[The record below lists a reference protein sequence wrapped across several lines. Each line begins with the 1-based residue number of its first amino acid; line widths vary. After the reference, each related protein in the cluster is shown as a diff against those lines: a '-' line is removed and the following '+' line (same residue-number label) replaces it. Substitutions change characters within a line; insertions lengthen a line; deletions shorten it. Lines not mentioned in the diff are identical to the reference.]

1 MQREVFSPLAID
13 ALGEMMNISLG
24 SSATAVSNMLDRRV
38 DITTP
43 KVSVVDIDK
52 FSIAEIEPAM
62 GVEIKYVSGLEGSN
76 IMLLKKEDIK
86 VIVDIL
92 MGQESDEADFELNEL
107 TISAVCEVMNQMMGA
122 SATALSDFLGY
133 SVNIS
138 TPNPF
143 EMQDFEQF
151 KYEHLP
157 HATNMVVVIR
167 FSLKIENQ
175 LESEFMNVISVELA
189 RELLGGLGLE
199 EEDILGTEAHL
210 LNATPEQSTESDAGG
225 SNKQLS
231 QDEIE
236 KLLAGNVAPE
246 PEPEPSGGKLSQ
258 EEIEKLLAGNVATE
272 PEPEP
277 SGGKLSQEEIEKL
290 LAGNVAT
297 EPEPEPSGGK
307 LSQEEIEKLMSGA
320 TAAPQSAPAPAPQPM
335 PQPQATMPPQQA
347 MPQQMPQAQAM
358 PQMPQ
363 MPQGM
368 PQMPMYPMPDGQMG
382 YPPNF
387 YPPYPYPYPYPYPPQ
402 PEEQQPKATAKP
414 EPKTI
419 NAKSAKMDELNG
431 KDSLTEE
438 QSQNLDLIM
447 EVPLQVT
454 VEIGRTRRKVQ
465 DILSYTKGSLVVL
478 DKLAGDQVDIYVN
491 GKCIAKGD
499 VVVVDDN
506 FGVRITEII
515 QMDGGE
521 GLFSK

>member
-43 KVSVVDIDK
+43 KVSVVDIDD

-92 MGQESDEADFELNEL
+92 MGQEDSDDAEFELNEL
-107 TISAVCEVMNQMMGA
+107 TVSAVCEVMNQMMGA

-138 TPNPF
+138 TPSPF
-143 EMQDFEQF
+143 EMHDFNAF
-151 KYEHLP
+151 KREHIP
-157 HATNMVVVIR
+157 HVTNMIVVIR
-167 FSLKIENQ
+167 FALKIEDK

-189 RELLGGLGLE
+189 RELLNGLGLE
-199 EEDILGTEAHL
+199 EEDILGPESHL
-210 LNATPEQSTESDAGG
+210 LSGESVSAAVAAPG
-225 SNKQLS
+225 SK
-231 QDEIE
+231 
-236 KLLAGNVAPE
+236 P
-246 PEPEPSGGKLSQ
+246 
-258 EEIEKLLAGNVATE
+258 
-272 PEPEP
+272 
-277 SGGKLSQEEIEKL
+277 
-290 LAGNVAT
+290 
-297 EPEPEPSGGK
+297 
-307 LSQEEIEKLMSGA
+307 LSQEEIEKLMSGGA
-320 TAAPQSAPAPAPQPM
+320 TAAPEPEVSNKPLSQEEIEKLMSGGATAAPEPEVSNKPLSQEEIEKLMSGGAIAAPEPEVSNKPLSQEEIEKLMGGASAAPQSQSASAPAPAPQP
-335 PQPQATMPPQQA
+335 QAMPQQA
-347 MPQQMPQAQAM
+347 MPQMQPMQQ
-358 PQMPQ
+358 
-363 MPQGM
+363 M

-402 PEEQQPKATAKP
+402 PEEQPKATKP

-431 KDSLTEE
+431 KDSLTQE

-478 DKLAGDQVDIYVN
+478 DKLAGDQVDLYVN

-506 FGVRITEII
+506 FGVRITEIV

>member
-43 KVSVVDIDK
+43 KVSVVDIDS

-92 MGQESDEADFELNEL
+92 MGQESDDSEFELNEL
-107 TISAVCEVMNQMMGA
+107 TVSAVCEVMNQMMGA

-138 TPNPF
+138 TPSPF
-143 EMQDFEQF
+143 EMHDFNAF
-151 KYEHLP
+151 KRNHLP
-157 HATNMVVVIR
+157 SNTNMIVVIR
-167 FSLKIENQ
+167 FALKIEDK

-199 EEDILGTEAHL
+199 EEDILGPEAHL
-210 LNATPEQSTESDAGG
+210 LGEDPAERSTPAEDT
-225 SNKQLS
+225 
-231 QDEIE
+231 
-236 KLLAGNVAPE
+236 GNRP
-246 PEPEPSGGKLSQ
+246 LSQ
-258 EEIEKLLAGNVATE
+258 EEIEKLMSGGAAAE
-272 PEPEP
+272 PEEP
-277 SGGKLSQEEIEKL
+277 ASNRQLSQEEIEKL
-290 LAGNVAT
+290 MSGGAAA
-297 EPEPEPSGGK
+297 EPEEPSSNRQLSQEEIEKLMSGGTAAQPEEPSSNRK
-307 LSQEEIEKLMSGA
+307 LSQEEIEKLMSGNA
-320 TAAPQSAPAPAPQPM
+320 APAPAPQAQAPA
-335 PQPQATMPPQQA
+335 PQPAPQQA
-347 MPQQMPQAQAM
+347 APQAM
-358 PQMPQ
+358 PMEQQPMMQQPVMQPMMQQPMMP
-363 MPQGM
+363 
-368 PQMPMYPMPDGQMG
+368 PMYQMPDGQMA

-402 PEEQQPKATAKP
+402 PEEKASAKA

-419 NAKSAKMDELNG
+419 NAKSVKMSEMNAEDKL
-431 KDSLTEE
+431 SEE
-438 QSQNLDLIM
+438 QAQNLELIM

-454 VEIGRTRRKVQ
+454 VEIGRTRRKVH

-478 DKLAGDQVDIYVN
+478 DKLAGDQVDVFVN

-515 QMDGGE
+515 QLDGSE
-521 GLFSK
+521 GLFFK

>member
-43 KVSVVDIDK
+43 KVSVVDIDS

-92 MGQESDEADFELNEL
+92 MGQDSDDSEFELNEL
-107 TISAVCEVMNQMMGA
+107 TVSAVCEVMNQMMGA

-138 TPNPF
+138 TPQPF
-143 EMQDFEQF
+143 EMQDFNAF
-151 KYEHLP
+151 KRDHIP
-157 HATNMVVVIR
+157 HVTNMIVVIR
-167 FSLKIENQ
+167 FALKIEDE

-189 RELLGGLGLE
+189 RDLLGGLGLE
-199 EEDILGTEAHL
+199 EEDILGPEANL
-210 LNATPEQSTESDAGG
+210 LDAQTAAEPEV
-225 SNKQLS
+225 SNK
-231 QDEIE
+231 
-236 KLLAGNVAPE
+236 P
-246 PEPEPSGGKLSQ
+246 LSQ
-258 EEIEKLLAGNVATE
+258 EEIER
-272 PEPEP
+272 
-277 SGGKLSQEEIEKL
+277 
-290 LAGNVAT
+290 
-297 EPEPEPSGGK
+297 
-307 LSQEEIEKLMSGA
+307 LMSG
-320 TAAPQSAPAPAPQPM
+320 TNTPAPQPIPQPAPT
-335 PQPQATMPPQQA
+335 PQPQVQ
-347 MPQQMPQAQAM
+347 QQMPQMQVQAM

-363 MPQGM
+363 M

-387 YPPYPYPYPYPYPPQ
+387 YPPYPYPYPYPYPQQ
-402 PEEQQPKATAKP
+402 PEEQPKAAAKA

-419 NAKSAKMDELNG
+419 NAKSAKMDELG
-431 KDSLTEE
+431 GVDALSTE
-438 QSQNLDLIM
+438 QAQNLELIM

-478 DKLAGDQVDIYVN
+478 DKLAGDQVDLYVN

-515 QMDGGE
+515 QMDGGQ
-521 GLFSK
+521 GLLSK